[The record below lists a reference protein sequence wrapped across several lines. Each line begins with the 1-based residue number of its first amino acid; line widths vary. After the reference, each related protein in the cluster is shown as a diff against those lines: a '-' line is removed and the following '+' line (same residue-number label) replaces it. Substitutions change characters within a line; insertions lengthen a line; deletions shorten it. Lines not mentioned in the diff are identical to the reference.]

1 MEVGKVCQI
10 KHPVAMPRW
19 KAEGEG
25 RSKRT
30 GQAGAGEVPLAK
42 TDAVGALT
50 GVAKILYVYAL

>member
-1 MEVGKVCQI
+1 
-10 KHPVAMPRW
+10 MPRW